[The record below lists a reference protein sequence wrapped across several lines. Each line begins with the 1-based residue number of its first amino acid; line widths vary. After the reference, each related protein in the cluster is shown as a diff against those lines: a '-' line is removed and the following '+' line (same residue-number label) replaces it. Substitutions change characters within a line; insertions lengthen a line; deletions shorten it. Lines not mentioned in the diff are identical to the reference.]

1 MNVIQL
7 LMRRA
12 CLVSPILLL
21 VGQALSVSAQ
31 TILVDFGSDTSF
43 RGLSQ
48 HGADSNGNYWNS
60 LQPGLIAPA
69 LVDIAN
75 VATPTQIAWDT
86 PVASDSYNGPA
97 GPTSPAP
104 PGFPHYYDFLPL
116 TDIDATALGNMGG
129 SLSAAFDF
137 AASPGLGTHD
147 INGQLTDNKT
157 RFQIQGLDPTKT
169 YDLSFFG
176 SHKYSNDT
184 QTVYS
189 VYSEST
195 YTTQVGT
202 TTLNV
207 QDPAD
212 PSAHN
217 RDTIATISGLVP
229 ASNTI
234 LYVQFV
240 GSSGDLGYLNELRIA
255 ATGVAPGIPGD
266 YNSDGKVDARD
277 YVVWRKYAGTT
288 HGLPN
293 DPTGGTIGPTQYTT
307 WRSHFGTGGPGAGS
321 SLASGSAVPE
331 PACIL
336 LAFVGAFGLILRRW
350 R

>member
-1 MNVIQL
+1 
-7 LMRRA
+7 
-12 CLVSPILLL
+12 
-21 VGQALSVSAQ
+21 
-31 TILVDFGSDTSF
+31 
-43 RGLSQ
+43 
-48 HGADSNGNYWNS
+48 
-60 LQPGLIAPA
+60 
-69 LVDIAN
+69 
-75 VATPTQIAWDT
+75 
-86 PVASDSYNGPA
+86 
-97 GPTSPAP
+97 
-104 PGFPHYYDFLPL
+104 
-116 TDIDATALGNMGG
+116 MGG

-137 AASPGLGTHD
+137 AASPGPGSKD
-147 INGQLTDNKT
+147 INGVVTDNKT

-176 SHKYSNDT
+176 SHKYSDDT

-195 YTTQVGT
+195 YTSQLGT
-202 TTLNV
+202 ATLNV
-207 QDPAD
+207 QDPSD

-234 LYVQFV
+234 LYVQFI
-240 GSSGDLGYLNELRIA
+240 GSNAGLGYLNELRIQ

-277 YVVWRKYAGTT
+277 YAVWRKYAGTS
-288 HGLPN
+288 HALPN
-293 DPTGGTIGPTQYTT
+293 DPTGGTIGGTQYTT

-321 SLASGSAVPE
+321 GLAGGSAVPE